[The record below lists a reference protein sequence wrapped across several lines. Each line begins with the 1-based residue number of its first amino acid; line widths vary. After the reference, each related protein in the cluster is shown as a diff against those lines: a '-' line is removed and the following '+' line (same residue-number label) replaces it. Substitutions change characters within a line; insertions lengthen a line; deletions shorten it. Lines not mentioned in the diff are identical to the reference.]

1 VAIANGYATLA
12 QIKSALRIASGD
24 ATDDPLLEMAVE
36 SASRLID
43 AYCGRNFI
51 LAGTAT
57 RYYSTENP
65 YVVQIDDARSIT
77 QVQTSTGLDGV
88 YDTTWAIG
96 TAGGEGDAQPEPIN
110 DYLGGVVWPYTRIR
124 AIGDYSFPTG
134 PENSIKV
141 TAVFGWPNI
150 PVTVTQA
157 TILQSSRIFARLQS
171 PLGVAGFGP
180 DMGVMRVSRGLDPD
194 VVQLVEG
201 YRRVNGVA

>member
-1 VAIANGYATLA
+1 VAISNGYATLA

-24 ATDDPLLEMAVE
+24 ATDDALLEMAVE

-51 LAGTAT
+51 NAGTAT
-57 RYYSTENP
+57 RYYNTENP
-65 YVVQIDDARSIT
+65 YVVQIDDARSIA

-88 YDTTWAIG
+88 YDTTWTLG
-96 TAGGEGDAQPEPIN
+96 TAGGQGDAQPEPIN
-110 DYLGGVVWPYTRIR
+110 DYLGGVVWPFTRVR
-124 AIGDYSFPTG
+124 AIGDYTFPTG

-157 TILQSSRIFARLQS
+157 TILQSSRIFTRLQS
-171 PLGVAGFGP
+171 PLGVAGFG
-180 DMGVMRVSRGLDPD
+180 DMGIMRVSRGLDPD

>member
-1 VAIANGYATLA
+1 MAISNGYASLS

-24 ATDDPLLEMAVE
+24 ATDDALLEMAVE

-51 LAGTAT
+51 NAGTAT
-57 RYYSTENP
+57 RYYNTENP
-65 YVVQIDDARSIT
+65 YVVQIDDARSIA

-88 YDTTWAIG
+88 YDTTWTLG
-96 TAGGEGDAQPEPIN
+96 TAGGQGDAQPEPIN
-110 DYLGGVVWPYTRIR
+110 DYLGGVVWPFTRVR
-124 AIGDYSFPTG
+124 AIGDYTFPTG

-157 TILQSSRIFARLQS
+157 TILQSSRIFTRLQS
-171 PLGVAGFGP
+171 PLGVAGFG
-180 DMGVMRVSRGLDPD
+180 DMGIMRVSRGLDPD

>member
-24 ATDDPLLEMAVE
+24 ATDDALLEMAVE

-57 RYYSTENP
+57 RYYNTENP
-65 YVVQIDDARSIT
+65 YVVQIDDARSIS

-88 YDTTWAIG
+88 YDTTWTIG
-96 TAGGEGDAQPEPIN
+96 TAGGQGDAQPEPIN

-124 AIGDYSFPTG
+124 AIGDYTFPTG

-171 PLGVAGFGP
+171 PLGVAGWG

>member
-1 VAIANGYATLA
+1 VAISNGYATLA

-24 ATDDPLLEMAVE
+24 ATDDALLEMAVE

-51 LAGTAT
+51 NAGTVT
-57 RYYSTENP
+57 RYYNTENP
-65 YVVQIDDARSIT
+65 YVVQIDDARSIA
-77 QVQTSTGLDGV
+77 QVETSTGLDGV
-88 YDTTWAIG
+88 YDTTWTIG
-96 TAGGEGDAQPEPIN
+96 TAGGQGDAQPEPIN
-110 DYLGGVVWPYTRIR
+110 DYLGGVVWPFTRIR

-134 PENSIKV
+134 AENSIKV
-141 TAVFGWPNI
+141 RAVFGWPNI

-157 TILQSSRIFARLQS
+157 TILQSSRIFSRLQS
-171 PLGVAGFGP
+171 PLGVAGFG
-180 DMGVMRVSRGLDPD
+180 DMGIMRVSRGLDPD

>member
-1 VAIANGYATLA
+1 MAISNGYATLA

-24 ATDDPLLEMAVE
+24 ATDDALLEMAVE

-51 LAGTAT
+51 NAGTVT

-65 YVVQIDDARSIT
+65 YVVQIDDARSIS

-88 YDTTWAIG
+88 YDTTWTIG
-96 TAGGEGDAQPEPIN
+96 TAGGQGDAQPEPIN

-157 TILQSSRIFARLQS
+157 TILQSSRIFTRLQS
-171 PLGVAGFGP
+171 PLGVAGFG
-180 DMGVMRVSRGLDPD
+180 DMGIMRVSRGLDPD
-194 VVQLVEG
+194 VAQLIEG

>member
-1 VAIANGYATLA
+1 VAISNGYATLA

-24 ATDDPLLEMAVE
+24 ATDDALLEMAVE

-51 LAGTAT
+51 NAGTAT
-57 RYYSTENP
+57 RYYNTDNP
-65 YVVQIDDARSIT
+65 YVVQIDDARSIS

-88 YDTTWAIG
+88 YDTTWTIG

>member
-12 QIKSALRIASGD
+12 QIKGALRIASGD
-24 ATDDPLLEMAVE
+24 ATDDALLEMAVE

-57 RYYSTENP
+57 RYYNTENP
-65 YVVQIDDARSIT
+65 YIVQIDDARSISA
-77 QVQTSTGLDGV
+77 VETSTGLDGV
-88 YDTTWAIG
+88 YDTTWTIG
-96 TAGGEGDAQPEPIN
+96 TAGGQGDAQPEPIN
-110 DYLGGVVWPYTRIR
+110 DYLGGIVWPFTRIR

-157 TILQSSRIFARLQS
+157 CILQASRIFTRLQS
-171 PLGVAGFGP
+171 PLGVAGFG
-180 DMGVMRVSRGLDPD
+180 DMGIMRVSRGLDPD

>member
-1 VAIANGYATLA
+1 VAISNGYASLS

-24 ATDDPLLEMAVE
+24 ATDDALLEMAVE

-51 LAGTAT
+51 NAGTVT
-57 RYYSTENP
+57 RYYNTENP
-65 YVVQIDDARSIT
+65 YVVQIDDARSIA

-88 YDTTWAIG
+88 YDTTWTLG
-96 TAGGEGDAQPEPIN
+96 TAGGQGDAQPEPIN
-110 DYLGGVVWPYTRIR
+110 DYLGGVVWPFTRVR
-124 AIGDYSFPTG
+124 AIGDYTFPTG

-141 TAVFGWPNI
+141 TAVFGWPNV

-157 TILQSSRIFARLQS
+157 TILQSSRIFTRLQS
-171 PLGVAGFGP
+171 PLGVAGFG
-180 DMGVMRVSRGLDPD
+180 DMGIMRVSRGLDPD